1 MTQEGSAG
9 SKKARRKDTHLPQLL
24 MGNSVGLVLPLK
36 SQSSIEINHSFCS
49 ILLPLSAHDF
59 EQEPNRQNQS
69 IAVSITQR
77 LECITYEMVK
87 IGVAMPMRVQNAI
100 WMGDDWSVPLGSPEE
115 E

>member
-1 MTQEGSAG
+1 M
-9 SKKARRKDTHLPQLL
+9 
-24 MGNSVGLVLPLK
+24 GLVLPIE
-36 SQSSIEINHSFCS
+36 SQSSIEINHRLCS
-49 ILLPLSAHDF
+49 ILLTLAAHDS
-59 EQEPNRQNQS
+59 EQETKRQNQS

-87 IGVAMPMRVQNAI
+87 IGIAMPMRVQNAI